1 VKVALQTPQQVV
13 QSDGRNSTGEFLTY
27 FYCIFT
33 VIIVI
38 TFTIFFSLQE
48 KYKDEMIKQHGEDF
62 NWQNEPIDGQAVYS
76 SGGAKA
82 YGR

>member
-1 VKVALQTPQQVV
+1 V
-13 QSDGRNSTGEFLTY
+13 QSDGRNSIGEFLTY